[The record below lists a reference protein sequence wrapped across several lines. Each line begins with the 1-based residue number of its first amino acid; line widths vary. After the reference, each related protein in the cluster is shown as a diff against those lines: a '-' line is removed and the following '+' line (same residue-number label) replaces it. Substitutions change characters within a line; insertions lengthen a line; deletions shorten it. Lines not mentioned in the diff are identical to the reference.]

1 MHTGLNLFL
10 SRVTHTLTS
19 VATPSVTSSS
29 TASPSGLLRRPLVSN
44 GASPPPTSSTTAAA
58 AGLTRPPLH
67 TEGEGQ
73 PPSQRF
79 SGAVMLTKLD
89 YYTVPPCDEL
99 DEMIQD
105 GCCEVEGFTIGR
117 RGYGEIH
124 FPDKTDVYGMN
135 LDQLGE
141 EKQYNF
147 VSVNDFLILPHSSFN

>member
-1 MHTGLNLFL
+1 
-10 SRVTHTLTS
+10 V
-19 VATPSVTSSS
+19 
-29 TASPSGLLRRPLVSN
+29 
-44 GASPPPTSSTTAAA
+44 
-58 AGLTRPPLH
+58 
-67 TEGEGQ
+67 
-73 PPSQRF
+73 
-79 SGAVMLTKLD
+79 LTKQD

-141 EKQYNF
+141 ELREKNIPT
-147 VSVNDFLILPHSSFN
+147 L